1 VAPPIPWRLALIL
14 ALLLSPPAA
23 ALDEDAPW
31 LRFSEMMRRLSRDP
45 VFVETV
51 IRHLGRGPAASAML
65 GPADR
70 ERLRELIRKRDW
82 DSLDRFP
89 VMTVAGIGRAM
100 TVAKPVAGRHRPSAP
115 PEAVPAAP
123 VDAVEDLGIP
133 TGVQPPQ
140 AKGLIREL
148 GHGVESGAVYAPEA
162 ARLYPDSRRLA
173 ELLNRLALNPPPGR
187 PGPRLQVRLG
197 NRQTQ
202 TAEGLIGML
211 AARGHEVSVRD
222 ARYFANFGNLRYL
235 RRDVITPFWID
246 TRLPL
251 PNRRETLIIPATHSQ
266 HELRIRGSQ
275 VNADVFFYFGID
287 GEAAFRAFAV
297 KDQAWILGR
306 AAWTYR
312 GEKALEAVRLAAAI
326 RRTFAAVQREH
337 PGLPFGGYY
346 ALGVCND
353 ASAMI
358 EFRLQGRA
366 TLYPLTRDPELFP
379 KDDEVGRLARALPN
393 DRSGLP
399 DLDRVL
405 GSLPS
410 EDLARLPFPGL
421 RADLAALMAQQRRG
435 TPPARNGRAL
445 WSAAALLAAGLW
457 VWHRRSFR
465 YRRRP

>member
-1 VAPPIPWRLALIL
+1 MARPSIRRLSLLL
-14 ALLLSPPAA
+14 AILLSPSAHA
-23 ALDEDAPW
+23 VEQDTPW
-31 LRFSEMMRRLSRDP
+31 LRFSEMMRQLSRDP

-70 ERLRELIRKRDW
+70 ERLRALIRKRDW

-100 TVAKPVAGRHRPSAP
+100 IVAKPVARRHRSTAP
-115 PEAVPAAP
+115 AEAARAGLA
-123 VDAVEDLGIP
+123 DAVEDLGIP
-133 TGVQPPQ
+133 TGEPPPR
-140 AKGLIREL
+140 AKDLIRGL
-148 GHGVESGAVYAPEA
+148 GHGVESGAVYDVEA
-162 ARLYPDSRRLA
+162 AKFYPDSRRLA
-173 ELLNRLALNPPPGR
+173 ELLNRLALNPPPGQ

-197 NRQTQ
+197 ERRTQ
-202 TAEGLIGML
+202 TAEGLVGML

-222 ARYFANFGNLRYL
+222 ARYFANFGNLRYR

-306 AAWTYR
+306 NAWIYR

-326 RRTFAAVQREH
+326 RRTYASIQREH
-337 PGLPFGGYY
+337 PALPFGGYY

-353 ASAMI
+353 VSAMI
-358 EFRLQGRA
+358 ELRLHGRA

-379 KDDEVGRLARALPN
+379 KDEEVGRLARALPS
-393 DRSGLP
+393 DRRGLP

-405 GSLPS
+405 GAMPTD
-410 EDLARLPFPGL
+410 DLARLPFPGL
-421 RADLAALMAQQRRG
+421 RADLAAIRAQQRQG
-435 TPPARNGRAL
+435 PPAARRGRVL
-445 WSAAALLAAGLW
+445 WPAAALVAVLFWLW
-457 VWHRRSFR
+457 RRQR
-465 YRRRP
+465 